1 MLTAT
6 LLIHLSIYDLLFQ
19 VSIVSQGYEVNITVM
34 HVCSTLKKKKK
45 TIKNIVN
52 AEPKPYCI

>member
-19 VSIVSQGYEVNITVM
+19 VSIVSQGYEVNRTVM
-34 HVCSTLKKKKK
+34 HVCSTLKKKK